1 MTARQVPETSLRLDR
16 LDWTRLAWL
25 LALSALIHLA
35 AWGGYEAG
43 KKLGIWDKLHLPAWA
58 RTINEKIVR
67 NIEQPK
73 SELPDQQPPL
83 VFVEVNPMQAT
94 PEPPKNAR
102 YYSSRNSQA
111 ANPDTDKDTGVAD
124 PFLGQ
129 VMSDIDR
136 SRRKII
142 LAWSCVGVALFVGA
156 WLVSGPLMN
165 SVGIA
170 MRILPD
176 PLVEMDNNWLSQ
188 LISPVNSV
196 AGVVALVFLGLRLAY
211 RKIFS

>member
-1 MTARQVPETSLRLDR
+1 MDDRDPTLQRVFREAARD
-16 LDWTRLAWL
+16 
-25 LALSALIHLA
+25 
-35 AWGGYEAG
+35 
-43 KKLGIWDKLHLPAWA
+43 
-58 RTINEKIVR
+58 
-67 NIEQPK
+67 
-73 SELPDQQPPL
+73 LPD
-83 VFVEVNPMQAT
+83 
-94 PEPPKNAR
+94 
-102 YYSSRNSQA
+102 
-111 ANPDTDKDTGVAD
+111 D

-142 LAWSCVGVALFVGA
+142 LAWSCVGAALFVGA
-156 WLVSGPLMN
+156 WLLSGPLMN
-165 SVGIA
+165 FVQVA

-176 PLVEMDNNWLSQ
+176 HLVEMDDSWLSQ

>member
-1 MTARQVPETSLRLDR
+1 MDDRDPTLQRLFWD
-16 LDWTRLAWL
+16 
-25 LALSALIHLA
+25 A
-35 AWGGYEAG
+35 AG
-43 KKLGIWDKLHLPAWA
+43 DLP
-58 RTINEKIVR
+58 
-67 NIEQPK
+67 
-73 SELPDQQPPL
+73 
-83 VFVEVNPMQAT
+83 
-94 PEPPKNAR
+94 
-102 YYSSRNSQA
+102 
-111 ANPDTDKDTGVAD
+111 AD